1 MAVVWVEMCFEVDE
15 KLVTGERIYDE
26 ERVTPPTAQVLLTKR
41 LRDVLIFQ
49 DSHRFDV
56 Q

>member
-1 MAVVWVEMCFEVDE
+1 MEMCFEVAE

-26 ERVTPPTAQVLLTKR
+26 RVTPLKAQVLLTKR

-49 DSHRFDV
+49 D
-56 Q
+56 